1 MKSIVFLLFLAC
13 IFSCENRNGKQ
24 EEFFS
29 PEKLD
34 LLNLANING
43 FWINQSIIDTSFN
56 GGGGEL
62 FNLHP
67 GFIEGIGLFNSDQMV
82 WVSVFTSKDTA
93 IIAMESRIADVASVI
108 KEGASDDIIG
118 KWWFLYEGENS
129 AVFVNQWNTI
139 IEVMFFH
146 AYYTDVESTLFS
158 TANEL
163 ARRVDDLSN

>member
-1 MKSIVFLLFLAC
+1 MKSIISLLFLAC
-13 IFSCENRNGKQ
+13 ILSCENRNGEQ
-24 EEFFS
+24 EKFFS

-34 LLNLANING
+34 LLNLANIDG
-43 FWINQSIIDTSFN
+43 FWINQSIDTSFN
-56 GGGGEL
+56 GGGGEI

-67 GFIEGIGLFNSDQMV
+67 GFIEGIGLFNSNQMI

-108 KEGASDDIIG
+108 QEGTSDDIVG
-118 KWWFLYEGENS
+118 KWWFLNEGGNS

-139 IEVMFFH
+139 IEV
-146 AYYTDVESTLFS
+146 VLFDAKYADIEAILYN

-163 ARRVDDLSN
+163 ANRVDELCK